1 MKSCRDKT
9 DDLDALSV
17 LFSTAG
23 YSMDTVF
30 VALFATT
37 VEVVSCKNVF
47 CTGEFTVA
55 IMLSF
60 WCGSRQRHAFGSAE
74 IAGLER

>member
-1 MKSCRDKT
+1 MVKSCRDKT

-37 VEVVSCKNVF
+37 VEVVSCKKRVLHGRIHCCHN
-47 CTGEFTVA
+47 A
-55 IMLSF
+55 IVLV
-60 WCGSRQRHAFGSAE
+60 W
-74 IAGLER
+74 